1 MAHSPDA
8 SPVASSSR
16 DAAGT
21 GPRSRTASASVG
33 PATYAVASHGT
44 SASRS
49 AATTGVV
56 NTPFTRRAAATSDRN
71 RGSAATSAPMT
82 RTATRSPLGARLRNS
97 PLPPSGSSSWYGPT
111 DVSGTTTLNPHS
123 QWQLQLLPRISI
135 LSNDPHCVYATKA
148 PQDRDGAGRPAMTR
162 PAATRNDFGT
172 VRAYG
177 WARSGRISD
186 EVRGIL
192 SRGGD

>member
-8 SPVASSSR
+8 SPVASNSR

-33 PATYAVASHGT
+33 PATYGVASHGS

-56 NTPFTRRAAATSDRN
+56 NAPFTRRAAATSVRN
-71 RGSAATSAPMT
+71 RGSAATSASMT
-82 RTATRSPLGARLRNS
+82 RTATRSPSGARPRNS
-97 PLPPSGSSSWYGPT
+97 LLPPSGSSSWYGPT

-123 QWQLQLLPRISI
+123 QWQLQPLPHISI
-135 LSNDPHCVYATKA
+135 LSNDRSSVYATRA
-148 PQDRDGAGRPAMTR
+148 PHGRDRVGRTP
-162 PAATRNDFGT
+162 
-172 VRAYG
+172 
-177 WARSGRISD
+177 
-186 EVRGIL
+186 
-192 SRGGD
+192 

>member
-8 SPVASSSR
+8 SPVASSSS
-16 DAAGT
+16 ASAGT

-56 NTPFTRRAAATSDRN
+56 NAPFTRRAAATSVRN

-82 RTATRSPLGARLRNS
+82 RTTTRSPFGPRHRNS
-97 PLPPSGSSSWYGPT
+97 SLPPSGSSSWYGPT

-123 QWQLQLLPRISI
+123 QWQLWLLPPISI
-135 LSNDPHCVYATKA
+135 LSNDRNCVYATEA
-148 PQDRDGAGRPAMTR
+148 AQGRDRAGRHAMTR

-177 WARSGRISD
+177 WLVPVALVTKCAES
-186 EVRGIL
+186 
-192 SRGGD
+192 